1 MGYQLVY
8 MPSYKRFYNEQKM
21 VKLLQNHLWRC
32 AVTFVWLGFSK
43 WMYCSRWKIRNIMR
57 TFNPLMPDVHYIIIN
72 TWRNL
77 HLKVVGL
84 FNYVWPFIGHQ
95 AIKGYK
101 ITLLY
106 TFWLEQDDKFMI
118 GAVLIKISMKRFF
131 HFGFSRIS
139 WIAVYDII

>member
-21 VKLLQNHLWRC
+21 AKFLQSHSWRC
-32 AVTFVWLGFSK
+32 AVTFVRLGFSK
-43 WMYCSRWKIRNIMR
+43 WMYCCRWKIRNILR
-57 TFNPLMPDVHYIIIN
+57 AFNPLMRDVHYITIN

-77 HLKVVGL
+77 NLKAVAL
-84 FNYVWPFIGHQ
+84 FNYIWPFIGHQ

-101 ITLLY
+101 IALLY

-118 GAVLIKISMKRFF
+118 VDFILSSFIWLK
-131 HFGFSRIS
+131 
-139 WIAVYDII
+139 